1 MFLGIANLT
10 SEFGAIGSSVLKSP
24 NGQVLARAAASG
36 NIFVVGSG
44 HEFFNG
50 FLGGRGGCSQRA
62 QREEPSKCSQKLR
75 NRLKFG
81 LHLLEAVL
89 CFREQHGQRQQ
100 NPWLGS

>member
-1 MFLGIANLT
+1 MA
-10 SEFGAIGSSVLKSP
+10 
-24 NGQVLARAAASG
+24 QVLAKAAASG

-50 FLGGRGGCSQRA
+50 FLGGRGEDAHGGRSLPNA
-62 QREEPSKCSQKLR
+62 QKLR
-75 NRLKFG
+75 YRLEFG